1 MKRVLIIGLF
11 LLTSIQLYS
20 QDSATFMNTVGE
32 KDTAA
37 FGDAVTLFVY
47 ATNGTPRGFQQD
59 VASLNSSLNGLLR
72 NMDYDQNRSLRRGIL
87 ARMIARHMHL
97 KGSLMF
103 LIFGTERYAYT
114 ACVAGGIM
122 DPGGSE
128 WDLLSGEELIEAVAR
143 MTDAMEGSR

>member
-1 MKRVLIIGLF
+1 MKRLLILVLI
-11 LLTSIQLYS
+11 LLAGIPLYP
-20 QDSATFMNTVGE
+20 QDSAGFINTLGDKE
-32 KDTAA
+32 TAT
-37 FGDAVTLFVY
+37 FGDAVTLFSYVI
-47 ATNGTPRGFQQD
+47 NRTPRGFQQD
-59 VASLNSSLNGLLR
+59 RAALNETGLLR

-97 KGSLMF
+97 KGSLMY

-128 WDLLSGEELIEAVAR
+128 WDVLSGEELIEAITR